1 MHKLVI
7 SEVLNQKAFFVV
19 VTIPFH
25 TEFSTPGKHFMNDFS
40 YFIAETWPKNHTEG
54 CFCALLPWLSIPREP
69 FDPQLNYPFLIP
81 L

>member
-40 YFIAETWPKNHTEG
+40 YFIAETWPKPYRRLFLCSASLAFH
-54 CFCALLPWLSIPREP
+54 
-69 FDPQLNYPFLIP
+69 PQEAI
-81 L
+81 